1 MESIW
6 DRANPQLRDLAVY
19 QPGKP
24 IEETARELGCEPSEI
39 IKLASNENPLG
50 PSPKAIEA
58 MRDAIENAHLY
69 PDGGAFYLRNAIAQ
83 KLNVTPDHILL
94 GNGSNEIIEL
104 LAHAFLERGDAIVT
118 SEHAFVA
125 YKIIARVFGAQTIEA
140 PSRDYGHDL
149 DAILDAITDRSE
161 LIFIVNPNNPT
172 GTLLSADAIEH
183 FMTRVPPAVVVVFDE
198 AYYEFVDRMP
208 DTLRYVR
215 DGRNVVTLR
224 TFSKIHGLASLR
236 VGYGIA
242 PPELIEVMH
251 KTRQPFNVSGVGQV
265 AALAALAD
273 EEHQRETKRLV
284 DEGRAFFEKEF
295 RAMKLSF
302 VPSAANFVL
311 VKVGDGLAV
320 FRALLQRKVIVR
332 AMKGYNLPEWIR
344 ITIGT
349 MDQNRKCITALRQ
362 VLACSTGIL
371 PADCASHELP
381 RLCVESP
388 TSVRTTLH
396 RPHKPLHRQGP
407 SVAPD
412 RESCPQ

>member
-39 IKLASNENPLG
+39 TKLASNENPLG
-50 PSPKAIEA
+50 PSSKAIAA
-58 MRDAIENAHLY
+58 MHNAIENAHLY
-69 PDGGAFYLRNAIAQ
+69 PDGGAFYLRNAIAK
-83 KLNVTPDHILL
+83 KLNVTPDHIIL

-125 YKIIARVFGAQTIEA
+125 YKIIARIFGAETIEA
-140 PSRDYGHDL
+140 PSRAYGHDL
-149 DAILDAITDRSE
+149 DAMLDAVTGRTE
-161 LIFIVNPNNPT
+161 LIFIANPNNPT
-172 GTLLSADAIEH
+172 GTLLSANAIER
-183 FMTRVPPAVVVVFDE
+183 FLSRVPSQVVVVFDE

-215 DGRNVVTLR
+215 DGRNVVVLR

-242 PPELIEVMH
+242 RPELIEVMH
-251 KTRQPFNVSGVGQV
+251 KTRQPFNVSGIGQFG
-265 AALAALAD
+265 ALAALAD
-273 EEHQRETKRLV
+273 EEHQRETKRMV
-284 DEGRAFFEKEF
+284 DEGRVFFEKEF
-295 RAMKLSF
+295 GMMKLPF

-311 VKVGDGLAV
+311 VNVGDGLAV
-320 FRALLQRKVIVR
+320 FRALLQHKVIVR
-332 AMKGYNLPEWIR
+332 AMKGYNLPQWVR

-349 MDQNRKCITALRQ
+349 MDQNQKCITALRQ
-362 VLACSTGIL
+362 VL
-371 PADCASHELP
+371 
-381 RLCVESP
+381 
-388 TSVRTTLH
+388 
-396 RPHKPLHRQGP
+396 
-407 SVAPD
+407 
-412 RESCPQ
+412 

>member
-6 DRANPQLRDLAVY
+6 DRANLQLRDLAVY

-24 IEETARELGCEPSEI
+24 IEETARELGCEPSDI

-50 PSPKAIEA
+50 PSPKSIAA

-69 PDGGAFYLRNAIAQ
+69 PDGGAFYLRNAIA
-83 KLNVTPDHILL
+83 KKINVAPDHIVL

-104 LAHAFLERGDAIVT
+104 LAHAFLERGDVIVT

-125 YKIIARVFGAQTIEA
+125 YKIIARVFGAETIEA

-149 DAILDAITDRSE
+149 DAMLGAITDRTG
-161 LIFIVNPNNPT
+161 LIFIANPNNPT
-172 GTLLSADAIEH
+172 GTLLSADAIER
-183 FMTRVPPAVVVVFDE
+183 FMAWLPPQVLVVFDE
-198 AYYEFVDRMP
+198 AYYEFVDEMP
-208 DTLRYVR
+208 DTLRYMR
-215 DGRNVVTLR
+215 DGRNVVALR

-236 VGYGIA
+236 IGYGIA
-242 PPELIEVMH
+242 RPELIEVLR
-251 KTRQPFNVSGVGQV
+251 KTRQPFNVNGIGQI
-265 AALAALAD
+265 AALAALTDD
-273 EEHQRETKRLV
+273 EHRRETKRIT
-284 DEGRAFFEKEF
+284 DKGRVYLQDQF

-311 VKVGDGLAV
+311 VKVSDGLAV

-349 MDQNRKCITALRQ
+349 MEQNQKCITALRQ
-362 VLACSTGIL
+362 VLGL
-371 PADCASHELP
+371 
-381 RLCVESP
+381 
-388 TSVRTTLH
+388 
-396 RPHKPLHRQGP
+396 
-407 SVAPD
+407 
-412 RESCPQ
+412 

>member
-1 MESIW
+1 MQSVW
-6 DRANPQLRDLAVY
+6 DVANSHLRGLGVY
-19 QPGKP
+19 EPGKP
-24 IEETARELGCEPSEI
+24 IEETARELGVDPASI

-58 MRDAIENAHLY
+58 MRDAIENAHVY

-83 KLNVTPDHILL
+83 KLNVTPDHVLI

-198 AYYEFVDRMP
+198 AYYEFVDPMP

-273 EEHQRETKRLV
+273 EEHQCETKRLV

-349 MDQNRKCITALRQ
+349 MDQNQKCITALRE
-362 VLACSTGIL
+362 VL
-371 PADCASHELP
+371 
-381 RLCVESP
+381 
-388 TSVRTTLH
+388 
-396 RPHKPLHRQGP
+396 
-407 SVAPD
+407 
-412 RESCPQ
+412 